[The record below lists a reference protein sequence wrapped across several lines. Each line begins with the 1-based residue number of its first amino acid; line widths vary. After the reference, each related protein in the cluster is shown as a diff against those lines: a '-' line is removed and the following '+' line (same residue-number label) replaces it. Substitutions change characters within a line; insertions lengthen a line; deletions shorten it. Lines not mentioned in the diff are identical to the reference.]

1 MTNVAAVS
9 VIIPCYRCAP
19 TLERALR
26 SVAAQTLPPAEI
38 IVVDD
43 ASDED
48 APQLNDSPVHGL
60 RQLRLSQN
68 AGPGAARNAGWAI
81 ATQPYLAF
89 LDADDAWHPK
99 KLELQLGWMQ
109 AHSDCL
115 LSGHRIEGR
124 MFADVTVGN
133 AVEVTAAM
141 LLFSNRF
148 QTSSVVLRR
157 LIPQRFVQQKRYCE
171 DYHLWLEIVLSGGQA
186 IFLDAPLAM
195 RFKPVYG
202 ASGAS
207 GRLWQMERGELDA
220 LTRARRAGLLS
231 TPTYLAASGWSLAK
245 FLRRLLRR
253 RFST

>member
-1 MTNVAAVS
+1 MPNVAAVTA
-9 VIIPCYRCAP
+9 IIPCYRCAS

-43 ASDED
+43 ASDKD
-48 APQLNDSPVHGL
+48 APQLGDSPVHGFRL
-60 RQLRLSQN
+60 LRLAEN
-68 AGPGAARNAGWAI
+68 GGPGTARNAGWAI

-109 AHSDCL
+109 AHTDCL

-124 MFADVTVGN
+124 MSADVTVGN
-133 AVEVTAAM
+133 VVDVTAAM

-148 QTSSVVLRR
+148 QTSSVMLRR
-157 LIPQRFVQQKRYCE
+157 SVPQRFAQQKRYCE
-171 DYHLWLEIVLSGGQA
+171 DYHLWLEIVLGGGQA
-186 IFLDAPLAM
+186 SFLDAPLAV

-231 TPTYLAASGWSLAK
+231 FPTYLSASAWSLAK
-245 FLRRLLRR
+245 FLRRLLLRR
-253 RFST
+253 SGK